1 MAKYFSNSEMAC
13 HCCGCLPDGGI
24 DPRLESLLDA
34 MREAVGGP
42 LVLSCAYR
50 CPAHNREVGGVENS
64 FHTQGTAADVQ
75 CPDGMSVEELAAIAE
90 ECGADG
96 IGKYYN
102 RLFVHVDVRGYA
114 ARWTD
119 QD

>member
-50 CPAHNREVGGVENS
+50 CPAHNREVSTRRGRLLMFS
-64 FHTQGTAADVQ
+64 ALTA
-75 CPDGMSVEELAAIAE
+75 
-90 ECGADG
+90 
-96 IGKYYN
+96 
-102 RLFVHVDVRGYA
+102 
-114 ARWTD
+114 
-119 QD
+119 